1 MQQRHIDRR
10 QYFNELANTSRKFY
24 IDYLKP
30 YVDITPDTK
39 VLEIG
44 CGEGGN
50 LLPFAE
56 LGCYVKGIDLNAGQ
70 IENAKK
76 FFAEEG
82 QKGDFCAENFLNYPP
97 QSNESKLFDIVLIHD
112 CIEHIEQPDKA
123 EFFTKIKPLVRENG
137 IVFFAFKVV
146 CDRFYHVIGY
156 FIALDK
162 RQALV
167 TPGGT
172 ELGIIR
178 NCRGRL
184 FDLAHIFVIFA
195 QLYGN
200 FTIQQNVVVFFV
212 NVYYT
217 HIDCFIGSPVIPVTL
232 TFRFFVFKNHRVRC
246 RSGLHK
252 FCKFKQ
258 VHRSPFTTSIRGY
271 AG

>member
-137 IVFFAFKVV
+137 IIFFAFPAWQMPFGGHQQICKSKVSKLPFIHLLPNPLYKGILHLGKEKEGTVNELLSIKRSKMPVEKFEKVV
-146 CDRFYHVIGY
+146 KATGYGIVDKQLWFINPHYEQKFHLKPRKLSKVI
-156 FIALDK
+156 AHL
-162 RQALV
+162 
-167 TPGGT
+167 PW
-172 ELGIIR
+172 IR
-178 NCRGRL
+178 N
-184 FDLAHIFVIFA
+184 F
-195 QLYGN
+195 
-200 FTIQQNVVVFFV
+200 
-212 NVYYT
+212 
-217 HIDCFIGSPVIPVTL
+217 
-232 TFRFFVFKNHRVRC
+232 
-246 RSGLHK
+246 
-252 FCKFKQ
+252 
-258 VHRSPFTTSIRGY
+258 FTTSAFYLLKIINK
-271 AG
+271 